1 MKILRTLLNVGSVI
15 MIKLMVMLRDN
26 CHVTGKY
33 RGSAHK
39 DCNVNVKLS
48 YKIPAPFQ
56 NPKNYD
62 WHLVMPEL
70 GKFNFQMNVIQNGLG
85 K

>member
-1 MKILRTLLNVGSVI
+1 

-39 DCNVNVKLS
+39 DCNVNVK
-48 YKIPAPFQ
+48 
-56 NPKNYD
+56 
-62 WHLVMPEL
+62 
-70 GKFNFQMNVIQNGLG
+70 
-85 K
+85 

>member
-1 MKILRTLLNVGSVI
+1 

-62 WHLVMPEL
+62 
-70 GKFNFQMNVIQNGLG
+70 
-85 K
+85 